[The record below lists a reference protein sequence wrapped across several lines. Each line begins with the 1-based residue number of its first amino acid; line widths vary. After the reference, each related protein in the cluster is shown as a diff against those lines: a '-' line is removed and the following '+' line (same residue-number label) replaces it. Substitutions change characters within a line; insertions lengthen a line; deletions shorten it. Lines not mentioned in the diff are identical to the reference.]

1 MLIDSSTSL
10 LKADN
15 LVKSYG
21 DVRALRGISFEVK
34 DGITGLLGPNGAGK
48 STAIRIFL
56 GLLSAD
62 SGDALVQ
69 GKDSRV
75 PEARSRLG
83 YMPEHDCLPENL
95 SASYILNH
103 MAQLS
108 GIPPSHSR
116 SLAADTLRHVGLFE
130 ERYRPVSTYSTGMKQ
145 RVKLAQALVHDPV
158 MVLLDEPT
166 AGLDPTGR
174 EEMLDLIRKIHSE
187 FGVSV
192 VLSSHLMQDVERTCN
207 RIIVLDQ
214 GEVKRSDDVSSL
226 TESTEQLFIEV
237 TDRRDEFMD
246 VLRRKGFDPSVESG
260 SVVVQNRGKVVL
272 DAVRDALVESEAPLR
287 SMGPR
292 HRALL
297 DIFRE

>member
-1 MLIDSSTSL
+1 M
-10 LKADN
+10 
-15 LVKSYG
+15 
-21 DVRALRGISFEVK
+21 
-34 DGITGLLGPNGAGK
+34 
-48 STAIRIFL
+48 
-56 GLLSAD
+56 
-62 SGDALVQ
+62 
-69 GKDSRV
+69 
-75 PEARSRLG
+75 
-83 YMPEHDCLPENL
+83 
-95 SASYILNH
+95 
-103 MAQLS
+103 
-108 GIPPSHSR
+108 
-116 SLAADTLRHVGLFE
+116 
-130 ERYRPVSTYSTGMKQ
+130 
-145 RVKLAQALVHDPV
+145 HDPV

-166 AGLDPTGR
+166 AGLDPTRR

-246 VLRRKGFDPSVESG
+246 VLRRKGFDPSAESG